1 MLGYLDNCGNRMDKD
16 LIIKLIARGVKNEM
30 VRLKREVPL
39 FCEMVPSL
47 ILKGIDGTKTL
58 GSMRGL

>member
-1 MLGYLDNCGNRMDKD
+1 MDKN